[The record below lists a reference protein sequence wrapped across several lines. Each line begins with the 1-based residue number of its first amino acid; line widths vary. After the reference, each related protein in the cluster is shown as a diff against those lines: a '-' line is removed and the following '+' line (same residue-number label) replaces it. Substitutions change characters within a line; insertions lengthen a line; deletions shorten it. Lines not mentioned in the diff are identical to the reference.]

1 MFVPAFEA
9 VLDSLDVDEISEP
22 FKTQFGW
29 HMVQLLGR
37 RTYDATEDVI
47 RNRCVAQLRE
57 SKSDEE
63 VEIWARRLRDEAFV
77 ETRL

>member
-1 MFVPAFEA
+1 
-9 VLDSLDVDEISEP
+9 
-22 FKTQFGW
+22 
-29 HMVQLLGR
+29 
-37 RTYDATEDVI
+37 
-47 RNRCVAQLRE
+47 VAQLRE